1 MWLNAGRTS
10 SGSQPQVSTS
20 SRHVLLSE
28 QMSSSCRY
36 VELQMTLATF
46 KHLLSHPAHFTLSLT
61 DSTSI
66 QAVAQHTRQHL
77 DNAVTSVAVF
87 RDASCSR
94 QSILNPSKTLENY
107 GIVGGA
113 KHDPTQQQLF
123 YDYIPEFT
131 DCPILMADNAMRN
144 VHIPAQVRPCK
155 HTW

>member
-1 MWLNAGRTS
+1 M
-10 SGSQPQVSTS
+10 
-20 SRHVLLSE
+20 LLLRE
-28 QMSSSCRY
+28 KPFSCRY

-61 DSTSI
+61 DSASI
-66 QAVAQHTRQHL
+66 QAVAQLTRQHL

-94 QSILNPSKTLENY
+94 QTLLNPSRTLEHY

-113 KHDPTQQQLF
+113 RHDPTHQQLF

-155 HTW
+155 HIS

>member
-1 MWLNAGRTS
+1 MWLNTGRTS
-10 SGSQPQVSTS
+10 GGSQAQVSTS
-20 SRHVLLSE
+20 SRCVLLLE
-28 QMSSSCRY
+28 QGLLSCRY

-46 KHLLSHPAHFTLSLT
+46 KHLLAHPTHFTLSLT
-61 DSTSI
+61 DSSSI

-94 QSILNPSKTLENY
+94 QTLLNPSKTLEHY

-113 KHDPTQQQLF
+113 KHDPTHQQLF

-144 VHIPAQVRPCK
+144 VHIPAQVRPSK
-155 HTW
+155 HTS